1 MIASIN
7 PATGEIMRTFEAATD
22 AEIESSLARA
32 DAGWHSTA
40 ALHSPRGQVGSP
52 PPPEF
57 WKTNGSAW
65 AG

>member
-32 DAGWHSTA
+32 DAGWHSYRRTSFA
-40 ALHSPRGQVGSP
+40 AR
-52 PPPEF
+52 
-57 WKTNGSAW
+57 